1 MQQKKLFAQT
11 GPRGNPITATVQ
23 LNGVLP
29 GERLTPKMAR
39 RAARIAFGHE
49 NGVTIYDPQ
58 ANYGY
63 RVYRNS
69 ARKFYME
76 IQPIFAGPGSPH
88 PGV

>member
-1 MQQKKLFAQT
+1 MEEKTLLAQT
-11 GPRGNPITATVQ
+11 GPRSNPVTTNVQ

-29 GERLTPKMAR
+29 NERLTPKMAR

-49 NGVTIYDPQ
+49 NGVVIYDSQ

-76 IQPIFAGPGSPH
+76 IKENERKK
-88 PGV
+88 